1 MARRVAWAELL
12 RQRHAV
18 MSHRG
23 RAACPLVAALLPVC
37 VGLAAIAGAPPA
49 AADRA
54 VSIGA
59 GWATY
64 STLGDPPM
72 PNKAAPTVT
81 GYGGAHLELSYEH
94 GISPEVSLRGELAA
108 ALFAEDGGAY
118 LALGDLGVVYRF
130 DVVKYV
136 PYGFAGLGAVA
147 STGEPID
154 SDLDLVV
161 VLGGGLD
168 ILSSRTRSWGIE
180 GRLASFASDTTVFTL
195 GVRGTVRWGFF

>member
-18 MSHRG
+18 MSLRG
-23 RAACPLVAALLPVC
+23 RAACSLVAALPALF
-37 VGLAAIAGAPPA
+37 AIAGVSPA
-49 AADRA
+49 QADRA
-54 VSIGA
+54 VSVGT

-64 STLGDPPM
+64 STLGEPPM
-72 PNKAAPTVT
+72 PNKAAPTIT
-81 GYGGAHLELSYEH
+81 GSWGAHLELSYEH

-108 ALFAEDGGAY
+108 ALFADDGGAY
-118 LALGDLGVVYRF
+118 LALGDIGVVYRF

-136 PYGFAGLGAVA
+136 PYGFAGLGGVA
-147 STGEPID
+147 STGEPIE
-154 SDLDLVV
+154 SDLDVVV

-180 GRLASFASDTTVFTL
+180 GRLASFAGDTTVFTL
-195 GVRGTVRWGFF
+195 GVRGTVRWAYF